1 MKSATAMR
9 CSMRS
14 LASQQMRRNSE
25 LAEFSVVYSDRA
37 LNHMS
42 PTFIDVMTTIDG
54 TLKKVYNADHTA
66 VVPGSGTYGMEAV
79 ARLAKGKKV
88 IVMRNGFFSF
98 RWSQIF
104 EMGQISDDVT
114 VLEAVRADS
123 DNETPAF
130 THHPIDDVLASI
142 QKEKPAFVIA
152 PHVETSAGLIISNE
166 TIKKMADATHAVGG
180 MFVLDCI
187 ASGACWA
194 DMKELGVDF
203 LLSAPQKG
211 WTAPPCAGL
220 VMMSEKAREV
230 VESTPS
236 SSFSID
242 LKKWTTVMDA
252 YVKGGHMYHAT
263 MPTEALR
270 TFAGVL
276 TETEKFGFDKAA
288 EAQRTLGAN
297 MRSMLKE
304 AGYKSIAADE
314 VAAPTVAVSYGGP
327 EIVGKMKAQGIQI
340 AGGVPLMVASQPATF
355 NTWRLGFFGLD
366 KLAAPDQ
373 YVQQLAAAVKSM

>member
-1 MKSATAMR
+1 MKTATAMR
-9 CSMRS
+9 ASVRS
-14 LASQQMRRNSE
+14 LASQSRRNSE

-42 PTFIDVMTTIDG
+42 PTFMEVMGTIDG
-54 TLKKVYNADHTA
+54 TLKNVYNADHTA
-66 VVPGSGTYGMEAV
+66 VIPGSGTFGMEAV
-79 ARLAKGKKV
+79 ARLAQGKKV
-88 IVMRNGFFSF
+88 TVMRNGFFSF

-104 EMGQISDDVT
+104 EMGQITNDVT
-114 VLEAVRADS
+114 VLEAVRADNDS
-123 DNETPAF
+123 ETPSF
-130 THHPIDDVLASI
+130 THHPIDDVVASI
-142 QKEKPAFVIA
+142 KKEKPAFVIA
-152 PHVETSAGLIISNE
+152 PHVETSAGLVISNE
-166 TIKKMADATHAVGG
+166 TIKKMADAAHSVGG

-187 ASGACWA
+187 ASGACWV

-220 VMMSEKAREV
+220 VMMGDNARQL
-230 VESTPS
+230 VENTPS
-236 SSFSID
+236 TSFSID
-242 LKKWTTVMDA
+242 LKKWTSVMDA

-276 TETEKFGFDKAA
+276 SETEKFGFDKAA
-288 EAQRTLGAN
+288 DAQRSLGVN
-297 MRSMLKE
+297 MRNMLKD
-304 AGYKSIAADE
+304 AGYKSIAADD
-314 VAAPTVAVSYGGP
+314 VAAPTVAVSYGGA

-340 AGGVPLMVASQPATF
+340 AGGVPLMVASQPDPF

-366 KLAAPDQ
+366 KLSAPDQ
-373 YVQQLAAAVKSM
+373 YVEKLAAAVKSM